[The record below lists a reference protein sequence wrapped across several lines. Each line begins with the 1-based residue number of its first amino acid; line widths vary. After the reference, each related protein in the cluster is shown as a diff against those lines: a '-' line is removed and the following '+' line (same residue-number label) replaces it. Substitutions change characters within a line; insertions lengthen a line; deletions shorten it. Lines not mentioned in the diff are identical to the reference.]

1 MVTIETEKAIKSI
14 KKIIVPC
21 AIVNNA
27 GWGLRVEL
35 VLGNRW
41 ARWAI
46 INYSDCRS
54 KANHHKVVSCNKR
67 IKA

>member
-35 VLGNRW
+35 VLGNR
-41 ARWAI
+41 
-46 INYSDCRS
+46 
-54 KANHHKVVSCNKR
+54 
-67 IKA
+67 